1 MRVLL
6 LNMPVA
12 FNKWQNLEMPLGVAY
27 IASSLLNAGHEVI
40 IKDFEVEHFSK
51 DVIDSQM
58 KKFKPQ
64 VIGLSFRTAS
74 YRSAVEAAL
83 TIKSINPKV
92 MLICGG
98 HHSTAYS
105 ENVFKETGCDIVVRG
120 EAEETVVDLMSV
132 LDRGEGLSGV
142 AGISYKNEGSIC
154 RNKDRELTKDINKI
168 RFPEWNLLPM
178 QKYSIHSIITSRGC
192 PFSCIYCDK
201 SVSTRQVRCRNAEN
215 VYEEIVKLR
224 ECYGD
229 KLIYFVDD
237 FFFQNRKMNDELFR
251 LIKPFGLKWQCQ
263 SRADAINKELV
274 TKAKDA
280 GCETII
286 FGLETGDQDELKF
299 IRKKSTLEQARN
311 AVVLAKESGIHV
323 RANFMLG
330 FPISTEKT
338 LTNTIRFARS
348 LPIDNC
354 RFFIVTPLPNTELW
368 EYVHSHNLIA
378 HDIDWKNFDLYSVS
392 FRIPAISAQDLISYA
407 GAAYLH
413 VLKKRILREMTIE
426 LPGNLFKFATRFFKT
441 GRIRGNISPVFSSS
455 VNLLA
460 ELWFLLK
467 KKSFFSKLCY
477 LFRIAKFER
486 NISKNR

>member
-1 MRVLL
+1 
-6 LNMPVA
+6 MPVA
-12 FNKWQNLEMPLGVAY
+12 FNKWQNREIPLGVAY

-40 IKDFEVEHFSK
+40 VIDFEVEHFSK
-51 DVIDSQM
+51 NVLDLHM

-83 TIKSINPKV
+83 TIKSIDPEV
-92 MLICGG
+92 LLICGG
-98 HHSTAYS
+98 QHSTAFS
-105 ENVFKETGCDIVVRG
+105 EDVFKETGCDIVVRG

-132 LDRGEGLSGV
+132 LDRGEDLSSV
-142 AGISYKNEGSIC
+142 AGISYKNEGSIY

-168 RFPEWNLLPM
+168 RFPEWNLLPI

-201 SVSTRQVRCRNAEN
+201 SVSTRQVRCRSAEN
-215 VYEEIVKLR
+215 VYEEIIKLR
-224 ECYGD
+224 KCYGD

-237 FFFQNRKMNDELFR
+237 YFFQNRKMNEELFN
-251 LIKPFGLKWQCQ
+251 LIKPLGLKWQCQ

-311 AVVLAKESGIHV
+311 SVVLAKEAGIYV

-330 FPISTEKT
+330 FPISTKKT
-338 LTNTIRFARS
+338 ITNTVRFARS

-368 EYVHSHNLIA
+368 DYIHTHDLIA
-378 HDIDWKNFDLYSVS
+378 HDIDWKNFDFYSPS
-392 FRIPAISAQDLISYA
+392 FRIPCISPQDLITYA

-413 VLKKRILREMTIE
+413 VLKKGIFREMTIE
-426 LPGNLFKFATRFFKT
+426 LPGNLIKFLKMCFKT
-441 GRIRGNISPVFSSS
+441 GRIRGNISPVFNSSANFL
-455 VNLLA
+455 VD
-460 ELWFLLK
+460 LWFLLK
-467 KKSFFSKLCY
+467 KQTLFAKMCY
-477 LFRIAKFER
+477 FFRIIKFE
-486 NISKNR
+486 IKIPINR

>member
-1 MRVLL
+1 MKVLL

-12 FNKWQNLEMPLGVAY
+12 FNKWQNREMPLGVAY
-27 IASSLLNAGHEVI
+27 IASSLLNAGHEVM

-64 VIGLSFRTAS
+64 VIGLSFRTTS

-83 TIKSINPKV
+83 TIKSIDPKV
-92 MLICGG
+92 VLICGG
-98 HHSTAYS
+98 HHSTAFS
-105 ENVFKETGCDIVVRG
+105 EDVIKKTGCDIVVRG
-120 EAEETVVDLMSV
+120 EAEETVVDLMNV
-132 LDRGEGLSGV
+132 LERGEDLGGV
-142 AGISYKNEGSIC
+142 AGITYKNEGNLLRTKNI
-154 RNKDRELTKDINKI
+154 DLIKDINKI
-168 RFPEWNLLPM
+168 PFPAWSLLPM
-178 QKYSIHSIITSRGC
+178 QKYSIHSLITSRGC

-201 SVSTRQVRCRNAEN
+201 SVSTRRVRCRNAEN

-251 LIKPFGLKWQCQ
+251 LIKPLGLKWQCQ
-263 SRADAINKELV
+263 SRAGAINKELV
-274 TKAKDA
+274 KKAKDA

-286 FGLETGDQDELKF
+286 FGLETGDPDELKF
-299 IRKKSTLEQARN
+299 IRKNSTLEKARN
-311 AVVLAKESGIHV
+311 AVVLAKEAGIHV

-330 FPISTEKT
+330 FPISTKKT
-338 LTNTIRFARS
+338 VINTIKFAKS

-368 EYVHSHNLIA
+368 EYVCANNLIA
-378 HDIDWKNFDLYSVS
+378 HNVDWGNFDLYSLS

-460 ELWFLLK
+460 DLWFLLK

-486 NISKNR
+486 NISKSR